1 VGITL
6 EEPCG
11 TRPPPRAVAVVS
23 TLAIAALVGTT
34 LWATLE
40 SGPAGPRWLDIAVAL
55 ASCALV
61 PVAMAR
67 PVAGGLLLSALVI
80 LSPVATPAATF
91 AALNAARQ
99 RRFAPALAVAVAG
112 VVAHAAQ
119 GWWRPFGGLS
129 YTWWLLLMAAAYAA
143 LLGWGT
149 WAQARQALLRSL
161 LDRARR
167 AEAEQGRRVSEARL
181 AERALIAREMHD
193 VLAHR
198 LSLLATYAGAL
209 EYRPDSPPER
219 LAAAAGVIRTGVHQ
233 ALDELREVITVLRED
248 PADPDGP
255 AGPGLCDVTRLVD
268 EARQAGLAVRFD
280 DRTDRP
286 VEATPVVGRTAYRVV
301 QEGLTN
307 ARKHAAGQPVAVT
320 LAGEPD
326 GELTIDVRN
335 PLSAG
340 LPELPGAG
348 VGLIGLTERVSL
360 AGGRLDHEVD
370 AAGEFRLSA
379 RLPWR
384 T

>member
-1 VGITL
+1 MTL
-6 EEPCG
+6 DEPCPVAK
-11 TRPPPRAVAVVS
+11 RPPRAVAVVS
-23 TLAIAALVGTT
+23 TVMIAALVGAT
-34 LWATLE
+34 LWATLA
-40 SGPAGPRWLDIAVAL
+40 SGRAGPRWLDIAIAL

-61 PVAMAR
+61 PVSVIR
-67 PVAGGLLLSALVI
+67 PVTGGLLLGALAF

-99 RRFAPALAVAVAG
+99 RRFIPAFGVALAGVAG
-112 VVAHAAQ
+112 HAVQ
-119 GWWRPFGGLS
+119 GLWRPFAGVS
-129 YTWWLLLMAAAYAA
+129 YGWWLLLMSLAYAA

-149 WAQARQALLRSL
+149 WAQARVALMQSL
-161 LDRARR
+161 VERARR

-255 AGPGLCDVTRLVD
+255 AGPSLGDVPRLVE
-268 EARQAGLAVRFD
+268 EARDAGLAVSFD
-280 DRTDRP
+280 DRTGTAA
-286 VEATPVVGRTAYRVV
+286 EATPVVGRTAYRIV

-307 ARKHAAGQPVAVT
+307 ARKHAAGQPVAIT
-320 LAGEPD
+320 LAGQPG
-326 GELTIDVRN
+326 GELAIDVRN